1 MDLQNYTLWEISSV
15 IFPKSKTTCQLQCI
29 PGTKIMRILKFIWEM
44 QLVEWS
50 GLGVSLVLL
59 LGEKLLSIND
69 DLAIQSRWYHYL
81 KMCQIT
87 LITMK
92 GSVSYITWERGHL
105 PPEKTDAC
113 DFLLVTKR
121 LRHAEVA
128 RHSDH
133 VTRPFLFLSF
143 FLHRKW
149 WRSLLSRSLQWFVSP
164 NSKETEYLI
173 LETNK
178 MQLTNGFFCPFTE
191 IRPLQAPSPP
201 FVPSFLPFSLLSF
214 LKAWQQTTFKVLF
227 LKDWKGKIFLMQKA
241 TVLNL
246 GWQEYRGAG
255 FICLRRSHK
264 IQFLTWQLWPSRKKT
279 ILPLILFPPLIISW
293 QFVWG
298 KGIMEP
304 QLNPWKALSL

>member
-15 IFPKSKTTCQLQCI
+15 IFPKSKASCQLQCI

-92 GSVSYITWERGHL
+92 GSVSYITWVRGHL
-105 PPEKTDAC
+105 PPEKADAC

-133 VTRPFLFLSF
+133 VTRPFLSLSF
-143 FLHRKW
+143 FSIENDEDHCWAGHCSGLLHLIQRKQSIW
-149 WRSLLSRSLQWFVSP
+149 SWKQTRCSSLMDSSA
-164 NSKETEYLI
+164 
-173 LETNK
+173 
-178 MQLTNGFFCPFTE
+178 
-191 IRPLQAPSPP
+191 PLLRFAHFKPH
-201 FVPSFLPFSLLSF
+201 LLLLSLLSF
-214 LKAWQQTTFKVLF
+214 PF
-227 LKDWKGKIFLMQKA
+227 LCYPF
-241 TVLNL
+241 
-246 GWQEYRGAG
+246 
-255 FICLRRSHK
+255 
-264 IQFLTWQLWPSRKKT
+264 
-279 ILPLILFPPLIISW
+279 
-293 QFVWG
+293 
-298 KGIMEP
+298 
-304 QLNPWKALSL
+304 